1 MATRKASGPTIT
13 ILKAESAAASTTPA
27 GGGKLQLTNDTFH
40 SAVTPLICILLQVL
54 FNFADFTQAEQTPIK
69 LI

>member
-27 GGGKLQLTNDTFH
+27 GGGKLQMTNDTSPPSLH
-40 SAVTPLICILLQVL
+40 SAATPLINLLLQISSIVL
-54 FNFADFTQAEQTPIK
+54 FNFADFT
-69 LI
+69 